1 MGRKKVYQEP
11 PGTVYEEK
19 RREQDKM
26 GRKKAYQQSLQVQY
40 TRSRGGRRTRWAGRR
55 PTSRAYRYSIRGG
68 EEEDKMGRKK
78 AYQQSLQ
85 VQYTRRRGGRRTRW
99 SGRAYRYS
107 IPYVLYNENN
117 EEEEKTCGYGS
128 RDQ

>member
-1 MGRKKVYQEP
+1 MG
-11 PGTVYEEK
+11 
-19 RREQDKM
+19 M
-26 GRKKAYQQSLQVQY
+26 
-40 TRSRGGRRTRWAGRR
+40 
-55 PTSRAYRYSIRGG
+55 
-68 EEEDKMGRKK
+68 KK